1 MRELAIKAENV
12 EKAFKELKAVNRLS
26 FEVPRGICF
35 GFLGPNGAG
44 KTTMMKIISISIL
57 PD

>member
-1 MRELAIKAENV
+1 MQELAIKAANV
-12 EKAFKELKAVNRLS
+12 HKTYGSLTAVNQLS

-44 KTTMMKIISISIL
+44 KTTL
-57 PD
+57 TRN